1 MQGFG
6 LDRSRVYVKQAGA
19 LWKTSWTYFVVQFL
33 RLYWDPRVL
42 HNCIDVHFVRDPGY
56 QVLNMIG
63 HRLTSQTER
72 KSTLSASLQLFGS
85 SGAGIRSS
93 SGLLPSSVLFHL
105 TLYVLTLGDGDA
117 TQATSADSSST
128 RKVVGASGRVVNVPV
143 RGAEHVSTSL
153 PKGTARC
160 STCFFWWKLFIFH
173 VLFYPPAPHIFL
185 LCRQCQAT
193 WRSWRWSY
201 PRPRST
207 PLCMKALALLLRV
220 DTWNSSCKASK
231 LFLDIDQGQG
241 VTKVRLSTGIHMI
254 PPLHYGW
261 VWLCP
266 EAQIIQ
272 KRSFF

>member
-1 MQGFG
+1 MQRFG

-19 LWKTSWTYFVVQFL
+19 LWKTTWTYFVVQFL

-128 RKVVGASGRVVNVPV
+128 RKVVGASGRVVNVPL

-160 STCFFWWKLFIFH
+160 STCFFHENFSFSMFFSSHLHPIFFPCADNVRQLGEVEGGLIPGH
-173 VLFYPPAPHIFL
+173 EVLR
-185 LCRQCQAT
+185 C
-193 WRSWRWSY
+193 
-201 PRPRST
+201 
-207 PLCMKALALLLRV
+207 V
-220 DTWNSSCKASK
+220 
-231 LFLDIDQGQG
+231 
-241 VTKVRLSTGIHMI
+241 
-254 PPLHYGW
+254 
-261 VWLCP
+261 
-266 EAQIIQ
+266 
-272 KRSFF
+272 